1 MKWVELDALKQTLV
15 TFWHMLLSEDDL
27 LRKVLSTAVGTE
39 SLEPLAFYKLI
50 HWKMLGVVS
59 VSRYSFV
66 G

>member
-1 MKWVELDALKQTLV
+1 
-15 TFWHMLLSEDDL
+15 MLLSEDDL

-39 SLEPLAFYKLI
+39 SIEPLAFYKLI